1 MFISGIWASKLTVVI
16 MSQVPA
22 EDLPI
27 GVVKKRNE
35 GMLRVWKQVDMDAFE
50 PPIDA

>member
-1 MFISGIWASKLTVVI
+1 VEG
-16 MSQVPA
+16 SQVPA

-35 GMLRVWKQVDMDAFE
+35 GMLRVWKQVGQDSIMLESWRDYAGS
-50 PPIDA
+50 

>member
-1 MFISGIWASKLTVVI
+1 MRRAL
-16 MSQVPA
+16 QVPA

-35 GMLRVWKQVDMDAFE
+35 GMLRVWKQVGNE
-50 PPIDA
+50 